1 MQMRSFCH
9 LMKTAFKVL
18 NQAAAEINVEVA
30 LAKKCATWV
39 NALLFRRDQGK
50 EVNLGKEQMSGW
62 QKVARVVPGRRQ
74 LVPTTTILCVCR
86 TRVQKISLELYTRKH
101 LDDTLLSK
109 MSAPTTPRK
118 KPELYFT
125 KQRTCENIEMRCI
138 TCWDPSFEILEQ
150 IKVSRNRFAQVISSL
165 KY

>member
-62 QKVARVVPGRRQ
+62 EKVARVVPGRRQ
-74 LVPTTTILCVCR
+74 LVLTTILCVCR

-118 KPELYFT
+118 KTGTVFYW
-125 KQRTCENIEMRCI
+125 RTCENIEMRCI
-138 TCWDPSFEILEQ
+138 TCWVGIGSFI
-150 IKVSRNRFAQVISSL
+150 
-165 KY
+165 